1 MGISNVQ
8 RHRSRKQARA
18 EYISTLESPFDTC
31 GYCKKGILWHELMCP
46 TKLIEK
52 GHRFIKWMNDGVACL
67 TPAATIEHVVPLSE
81 GGSNLPE
88 NTQASCWEC
97 NNERS
102 NPHKQRR
109 TGGKLTQMRD
119 RGKYKRYSR

>member
-1 MGISNVQ
+1 MDSNNAQ
-8 RHRSRKQARA
+8 RQRSRKQARA
-18 EYISTLESPFDTC
+18 EYTSSLTSPFDTC
-31 GYCKKGILWHELMCP
+31 GYCRKGIMWHELMCP

-52 GHRFIKWMNDGVACL
+52 GHRFIKWMNDGVVCS
-67 TPAATIEHVVPLSE
+67 TPAATIEHVIPLSE

-102 NPHKQRR
+102 NPSKPRP
-109 TGGKLTQMRD
+109 TGGKLIQMRN
-119 RGKYKRYSR
+119 RGKYRRH